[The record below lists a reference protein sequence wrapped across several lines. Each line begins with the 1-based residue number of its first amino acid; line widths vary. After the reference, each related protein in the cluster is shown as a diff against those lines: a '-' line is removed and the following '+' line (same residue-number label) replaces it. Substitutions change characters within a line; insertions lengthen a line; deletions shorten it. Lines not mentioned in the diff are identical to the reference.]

1 MARTSNVSRETL
13 IESFAEVFR
22 RHGFEGA
29 SMSALSKE
37 TGLQKASLYHRF
49 PGGKEEMAG
58 AVLAYI
64 DEVIERNII
73 TPLHDPALPPEKKA
87 GILMESIQKIYNG
100 GKHSCLLN
108 ILSYPTTGKDP
119 FADTIKKT
127 FQTLNKAIS
136 GLLRECGA
144 DADQADELAN
154 TALMLL
160 QGSLVLSRGMNSTKP
175 FQDAMEQIKE
185 TIRAVSSKRE
195 ST

>member
-13 IESFAEVFR
+13 IENFAEVFR

-49 PGGKEEMAG
+49 PGGKEEMAA

-64 DEVIERNII
+64 DEVIEQNIV
-73 TPLHDPALPPEKKA
+73 TPLKDPSLPPKEKA
-87 GILMESIQKIYNG
+87 AILLESIRQIYNG

-127 FQTLNKAIS
+127 FQTLSNAVS

-144 DADQADELAN
+144 DADRADKLAN

-160 QGSLVLSRGMNSTKP
+160 QGSLVLSRGTNSTKP
-175 FQDAMEQIKE
+175 FQDAMEQIE
-185 TIRAVSSKRE
+185 EAIRSVSS
-195 ST
+195 